1 MEKLIRIGLDTSK
14 SVFQLHGVNAKEE
27 IVLRKKLR
35 RAQLLPWLA
44 KLEPTQIG
52 LEACGGSHHLA
63 RELKALGHEV
73 VLVPPQHAKPYIA
86 RGKNDAA
93 DAEAICEAISRPKVQ
108 RRLVAVKS
116 VDQQAAQM
124 LAGTR
129 EQLIRRRTQIS
140 NSIRGYAAE
149 FGHVVP
155 KGLAHVEPLL
165 ARIEEDQDLPELAK
179 EMFRLHKAEYA
190 HVQVQLR
197 RAETRFLAFHRSDE
211 LSRRLSQVPGIG
223 PIGATLLSAKVTD
236 AKAFR
241 SGRNFAAFV
250 GLTPKDH
257 STAGKLR
264 LGGITRAGD
273 ESLRSTLVSG
283 AMAIIRQI
291 KRCQTRQA
299 SPWLLDLLKRKPPKL
314 VAVALANKTA
324 RIAWKLMVSG
334 ERYDPRKAQTSLVQH
349 HAERRQAA

>member
-14 SVFQLHGVNAKEE
+14 SVFQVHGVNEREE
-27 IVLRKKLR
+27 VILRKKLR
-35 RAQLLPWLA
+35 RAQLLPWFA
-44 KLEPTQIG
+44 RLERTQIG

-73 VLVPPQHAKPYIA
+73 ALVPPQYAKPYVA

-108 RRLVAVKS
+108 KRLVAVKS

-129 EQLIRRRTQIS
+129 DQLIRRRTQIG
-140 NSIRGYAAE
+140 NTIRGYAAE

-155 KGLAHVEPLL
+155 KGLANIEPLL
-165 ARIEEDQDLPELAK
+165 VRLDEDQQLPELAK
-179 EMFRLHKAEYA
+179 EMFGLHKAEYV
-190 HVQVQLR
+190 HVQAQLR
-197 RAETRFLAFHRSDE
+197 RVETRFLAFHRKDE
-211 LSRRLSQVPGIG
+211 LSQRLSQVPGIR
-223 PIGATLLSAKVTD
+223 PIGATLLSAKVTN
-236 AKAFR
+236 AKAFP
-241 SGRNFAAFV
+241 SGRNFAAWM

-257 STAGKLR
+257 STAGRLR

-273 ESLRSTLVSG
+273 ETLRSTLVSG
-283 AMAIIRQI
+283 ATAVIRQI
-291 KRCQTRQA
+291 KRSRTRQA

-334 ERYDPRKAQTSLVQH
+334 ERYDPKKAQTFSCQH
-349 HAERRQAA
+349 QAERKQAA